1 MKLNMKKILI
11 LFISLLLIYSCDNE
25 VEVIT
30 PVVDP
35 SNFLGQ
41 TNPLPNN
48 TKPIMEGVYEVTKGN
63 ELLGDQVVVKWNRD
77 RLSIFTGLNGGYLV
91 LESGYLDSVI
101 FFMGYWRYSTNT
113 ETGAA
118 TFYIPADEGGSEII
132 SGDTSFTAIKFIGEY
147 GFGNEFPANPITL
160 LYKRPFSEEVMQNDF
175 QILAHRGGGRNS
187 DYLGVSENSIEM
199 LSNCRKIWDNR
210 CRDRC
215 RLSKDGVPFLYHDSD
230 INLRLCQKSL
240 IWGKIEDF
248 TWAQLRTLI
257 TLRNGEEIPSLE
269 EALEFILEETTISTV
284 WLDTKDVD
292 VVPPSIELLRN
303 YNDLAISTGRDLKIY
318 LGIPADDIYEKFLE
332 QPNYQDVSSLC
343 ELSLDQVREANSE
356 VWAPRWTLGLQTSE
370 VQQMHAEG
378 RLAFTWTLDEASYIE
393 EYINQGE
400 FDGILTNYPTI
411 VSYYHYIR

>member
-1 MKLNMKKILI
+1 MKKILFF
-11 LFISLLLIYSCDNE
+11 LISLLLFYSCDNE

-41 TNPLPNN
+41 TNPLPDN

-77 RLSIFTGLNGGYLV
+77 RLSIFAGINGGYLV

-147 GFGNEFPANPITL
+147 GFGNEFPANSLTL
-160 LYKRPFSEEVMQNDF
+160 KYKRPFSEEVMQSDF
-175 QILAHRGGGRNS
+175 DILAHRGGGRNS

-199 LSNCRKIWDNR
+199 LEIAERFGTNGVEIDA
-210 CRDRC
+210 
-215 RLSKDGVPFLYHDSD
+215 RLTKDGVPFIYHDSD
-230 INLRLCQKSL
+230 INLRLTQKSL
-240 IWGKIEDF
+240 IWGNIEDF
-248 TWAQLRTLI
+248 TWAQLRTLV
-257 TLRNGEEIPSLE
+257 TLRNGEKIPSLR
-269 EALEFILEETTISTV
+269 EALEYVLEETNIKVV

-292 VVPPSIELLRN
+292 VVPASIELLTEINERAVNMGRN
-303 YNDLAISTGRDLKIY
+303 LKIY
-318 LGIPADDIYEKFLE
+318 LGIPVDDIYEKFLE
-332 QPNYQDVSSLC
+332 QPNYQDVPSLV
-343 ELSLDQVREANSE
+343 ELSIDQVREANALI
-356 VWAPRWTLGLQTSE
+356 WAPRWTQGTQTST
-370 VQQMHAEG
+370 VQQMQSEG
-378 RLAFTWTLDEASYIE
+378 RKVFTWTLDDANYIE
-393 EYINQGE
+393 QFINDGQ

-411 VSYYHYIR
+411 VSYYHYIQE